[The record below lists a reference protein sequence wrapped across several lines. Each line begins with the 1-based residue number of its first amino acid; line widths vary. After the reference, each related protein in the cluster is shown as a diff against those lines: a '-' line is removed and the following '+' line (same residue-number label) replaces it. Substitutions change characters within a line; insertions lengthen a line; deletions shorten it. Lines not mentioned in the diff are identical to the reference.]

1 MTDSAHKDSW
11 ELGQQ
16 VADEQTRIF
25 LRLVFDIMEVLEKY
39 DKCSITANHSRQ
51 LGKRETE
58 QRGPRPERI
67 L

>member
-1 MTDSAHKDSW
+1 MTDSARKDSW

-25 LRLVFDIMEVLEKY
+25 LKLVFDIMEVLGKY
-39 DKCSITANHSRQ
+39 DECSVTANHRRQ
-51 LGKRETE
+51 IGKRETE
-58 QRGPRPERI
+58 QRGPHSERI